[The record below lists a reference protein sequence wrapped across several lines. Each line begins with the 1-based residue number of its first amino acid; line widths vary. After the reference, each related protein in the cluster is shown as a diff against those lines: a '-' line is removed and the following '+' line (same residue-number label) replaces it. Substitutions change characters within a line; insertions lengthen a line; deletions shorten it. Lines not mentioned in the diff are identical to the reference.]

1 MSDVVQLVTATVVV
15 EVIRIADWNVVA
27 DVANPDV
34 VDANVVDSVEV
45 VVVVGA
51 SAAVKDTD
59 DVAEVDVESEDV
71 ESSIDVVE
79 VEGTAE
85 VTDVA
90 DVDVTDVVASA
101 VEGGGIIDVELS
113 LFEVTIALVVELG
126 MVVGA
131 TVPIDVD
138 VIVLERLCV
147 CHVLEII
154 TDDVDDRAVAVEVWV
169 WAFAV
174 HPLETRPIKAKT
186 RIVALNRN
194 RTSFTW
200 NTSISFILF

>member
-1 MSDVVQLVTATVVV
+1 
-15 EVIRIADWNVVA
+15 
-27 DVANPDV
+27 VANPDV

-45 VVVVGA
+45 IVVVGA

-59 DVAEVDVESEDV
+59 DVAEVDEESEDV
-71 ESSIDVVE
+71 ESSTDVVE

-126 MVVGA
+126 MVVVGA

-154 TDDVDDRAVAVEVWV
+154 TDDVDDRAVAEDVWV
-169 WAFAV
+169 
-174 HPLETRPIKAKT
+174 
-186 RIVALNRN
+186 
-194 RTSFTW
+194 
-200 NTSISFILF
+200 